1 MPSPTSTMITSSD
14 LSDLYSMRFAS
25 VPYIPTDYNDS
36 SPYKKSVEDVTEEAR
51 YILEEF
57 IIERATE
64 DGIDMG
70 LVNPIIDIDLTALP
84 QYRQIQQIAHRLRII
99 GDELDADERIKNMV
113 DQVPVNSPYE
123 TFSDVAKELFCDG
136 IYNWGR
142 IVTLFYFTYKLILK
156 SLKDQPS
163 AILHILVEWT
173 VRFVKEIVAPWIVGK
188 GGWLV
193 ILRDAVPQ
201 SRFTTIGVF
210 LSGMIA
216 TFMVLYYFRRI

>member
-113 DQVPVNSPYE
+113 DQVPINSPYE